1 MRRIISYH
9 INSMCSALARIE
21 VTSQLSLCRN
31 SQEEETF
38 FTNIPQVFASEV
50 HNFCFIGSF
59 YEDWSNEDAHP
70 RKSQSSVDTYPLLL
84 TVPVRI
90 LVHLYRECC
99 SWNLCNIGGERLSSH
114 FTPKRWYDGLQD
126 VCFGDFKVN
135 APSTLTH
142 AHTFLT
148 GTQIQLPR
156 VKTVSKHSNSFLG
169 NTVEF
174 SCHKKLSG
182 KKPRWFYS
190 KPKANTLA
198 DKISTLWGHWLFPLH
213 RAHKPTVNSSG
224 IKVPRPYLPLFTLG
238 F

>member
-1 MRRIISYH
+1 M
-9 INSMCSALARIE
+9 A
-21 VTSQLSLCRN
+21 
-31 SQEEETF
+31 
-38 FTNIPQVFASEV
+38 
-50 HNFCFIGSF
+50 
-59 YEDWSNEDAHP
+59 
-70 RKSQSSVDTYPLLL
+70 
-84 TVPVRI
+84 
-90 LVHLYRECC
+90 
-99 SWNLCNIGGERLSSH
+99 SH
-114 FTPKRWYDGLQD
+114 FTPKRGDDGLQD

-224 IKVPRPYLPLFTLG
+224 IKCQDLTYLCSHWVFRMSLTLTSMVRKDDAMILETLSLFS
-238 F
+238 